1 MSREWSETLT
11 RLDISPDPT
20 AGQSRQL
27 GDVER
32 TIQTLTRLAEELH
45 EIHPQL
51 SAEQVMS
58 RVSSMLQKLDRIK
71 GYSPFQWTCAHRS
84 PVWNRGHGWHRSN
97 HDGAKPDNQ
106 NGRSEH
112 EFANAC
118 APPNLE
124 SLIEAEGEN
133 TSNSNRAN
141 LCASGEFRVEGHSL
155 DHTGMETGLDQLG
168 FLIIID
174 GTTESLVHNPSLY
187 RACPHPTSDDTRDVP
202 SRGTLSKFEQV
213 LQSGQVPD
221 GVWTGLLE
229 QEGAPAEGETRR
241 KRVE

>member
-32 TIQTLTRLAEELH
+32 TIQTLTRPAEELH
-45 EIHPQL
+45 STTQRGTGHVTRLEHAQETRQNQRQQSVPVDVC
-51 SAEQVMS
+51 APFT
-58 RVSSMLQKLDRIK
+58 RVE
-71 GYSPFQWTCAHRS
+71 H
-84 PVWNRGHGWHRSN
+84 RGHGWHRSN
-97 HDGAKPDNQ
+97 HDGAKPDTQ

-133 TSNSNRAN
+133 TSNSNRVT
-141 LCASGEFRVEGHSL
+141 LCASGEFRVEGQQSGPHWNGNWVGPARILNHHRRNDGELGPQPEFVSSL
-155 DHTGMETGLDQLG
+155 
-168 FLIIID
+168 
-174 GTTESLVHNPSLY
+174 S
-187 RACPHPTSDDTRDVP
+187 TSD
-202 SRGTLSKFEQV
+202 Q
-213 LQSGQVPD
+213 
-221 GVWTGLLE
+221 
-229 QEGAPAEGETRR
+229 RR
-241 KRVE
+241 HE

>member
-32 TIQTLTRLAEELH
+32 TIQTLTRPAEELH

-58 RVSSMLQKLDRIK
+58 RVSSMHKKLDRIK

-155 DHTGMETGLDQLG
+155 DHIGNWKLG
-168 FLIIID
+168 F
-174 GTTESLVHNPSLY
+174 
-187 RACPHPTSDDTRDVP
+187 
-202 SRGTLSKFEQV
+202 
-213 LQSGQVPD
+213 
-221 GVWTGLLE
+221 
-229 QEGAPAEGETRR
+229 
-241 KRVE
+241 